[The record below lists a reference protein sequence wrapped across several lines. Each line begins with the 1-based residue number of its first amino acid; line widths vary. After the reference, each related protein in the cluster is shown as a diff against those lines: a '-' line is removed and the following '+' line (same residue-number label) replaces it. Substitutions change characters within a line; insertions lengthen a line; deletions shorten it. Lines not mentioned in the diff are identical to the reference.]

1 MTKAGRAERSLG
13 SPECSSSSRLPL
25 RRKTHKTHFFLSVKI
40 VFVLNSLNL
49 KRLASE
55 HPVRLPANC
64 RMAKLSLEILQGV
77 NLARVLRGI
86 ALVHPKAKK
95 LRDFAV
101 YVSITVEIDK
111 HPTVN
116 FKRSFVAVQTTL
128 QVFEVN
134 GWGLWSVKES

>member
-1 MTKAGRAERSLG
+1 
-13 SPECSSSSRLPL
+13 
-25 RRKTHKTHFFLSVKI
+25 
-40 VFVLNSLNL
+40 
-49 KRLASE
+49 
-55 HPVRLPANC
+55 
-64 RMAKLSLEILQGV
+64 MAKLSLEILQGV